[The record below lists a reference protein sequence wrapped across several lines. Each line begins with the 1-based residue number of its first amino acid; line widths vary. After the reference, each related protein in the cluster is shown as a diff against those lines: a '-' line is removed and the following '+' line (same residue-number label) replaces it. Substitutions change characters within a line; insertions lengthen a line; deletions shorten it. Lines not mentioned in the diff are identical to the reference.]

1 VKRPTTK
8 CPTAQRITSSITEN
22 KPNIPSSLISFKKL
36 CSPIAKNSQIL
47 YKKKVPILSLRSF
60 NFYMDKLKAFQKL
73 YEDCSKLGI
82 DETSSLL
89 VSGRNKE
96 EVGFFKVVC
105 DYVLQQRQKKAIEE
119 HRF

>member
-1 VKRPTTK
+1 
-8 CPTAQRITSSITEN
+8 
-22 KPNIPSSLISFKKL
+22 
-36 CSPIAKNSQIL
+36 
-47 YKKKVPILSLRSF
+47 
-60 NFYMDKLKAFQKL
+60 MDKLQAFQKL
-73 YEDCSKLGI
+73 YEDFSKLDIG
-82 DETSSLL
+82 ETSDIL

>member
-1 VKRPTTK
+1 
-8 CPTAQRITSSITEN
+8 
-22 KPNIPSSLISFKKL
+22 
-36 CSPIAKNSQIL
+36 
-47 YKKKVPILSLRSF
+47 
-60 NFYMDKLKAFQKL
+60 MDKLKAFQKL

-105 DYVLQQRQKKAIEE
+105 DYVLQQRQKKASEE